1 MTISSTTNRAQFNC
15 DGSTTSFPFT
25 FRYLEASD
33 LQVYLASPTGTVT
46 LLTLNVDYQITP
58 AIPGPGGTL
67 SFLGGYLSSPPGSGY
82 TLTILRFVPRTQEV
96 DFRNGDAL
104 DEENI
109 EGMGDKLTMMV
120 QDLDERIGR
129 AVTAPPSSSLSGIQL
144 PTPEAGKF
152 IRWNSVPDNLE
163 NATIADASVQVINEF
178 WTDNLLINGDA
189 QVVQKSPI
197 TLDSGIRYGA
207 VDRWIIFFSSSS
219 GSPTGSGTYAAG
231 MANLSSTRSI
241 AVTGAGC
248 SNTNTLCFGQRV
260 ESVISQHVQYALT
273 AGRKLS
279 LQFKLHHDIGSSCT
293 VSAQVSTAN
302 AADNFSSTTNRWSSG
317 TITSIPSGSWTTV
330 KVEGFSPTNTDF
342 DKGFVLYIG
351 LDTPAG
357 MSGKS
362 IYIGDI
368 QLEIGERCTEFD
380 YRPFHIE
387 FALCQRYYQTGN
399 CGFRHYNVSGGGV
412 SSEIAFGWNLN
423 FPTPMRA
430 TPTINISAGARA
442 LINSVA
448 PQHYWYGGFQP
459 QYYVSSNGDAY
470 AYDSYTANAEL

>member
-1 MTISSTTNRAQFNC
+1 MKIAGVTINLAAMGLDPSLATLTLPDNV
-15 DGSTTSFPFT
+15 TV
-25 FRYLEASD
+25 SD
-33 LQVYLASPTGTVT
+33 FAKT
-46 LLTLNVDYQITP
+46 LLD
-58 AIPGPGGTL
+58 
-67 SFLGGYLSSPPGSGY
+67 
-82 TLTILRFVPRTQEV
+82 
-96 DFRNGDAL
+96 D
-104 DEENI
+104 
-109 EGMGDKLTMMV
+109 
-120 QDLDERIGR
+120 
-129 AVTAPPSSSLSGIQL
+129 
-144 PTPEAGKF
+144 
-152 IRWNSVPDNLE
+152 
-163 NATIADASVQVINEF
+163 ADADAARATLGALSASQSATEIQQGIAELATQAETNAG
-178 WTDNLLINGDA
+178 TDDSRIVTPKKLAEWSWHGWRFRNLLINSGA

-197 TLDSGIRYGA
+197 TLDSIIRYGA
-207 VDRWIIFFSSSS
+207 VDRWIIFFDASI
-219 GSPTGSGTYAAG
+219 GSPTGTGTYAAG
-231 MANLSSTRSI
+231 MANLSSIKSI

-248 SNTNTLCFGQRV
+248 SNTNTLYFGQRV

-302 AADNFSSTTNRWSSG
+302 AADNFSSITNRWSSG

-399 CGFRHYNVSGGGV
+399 CGFRHYNVSGGNV
-412 SSEIAFGWNLN
+412 YFGWNLN

-430 TPTINISAGARA
+430 TPTINISAGTRA
-442 LINSVA
+442 NINSVA

-459 QYYVSSNGDAY
+459 QYYVSANGDVY